1 MVVLPSDYRLSAARS
16 KERQKFSSEG
26 SRTKLEMLAAQKA
39 QMAGE
44 MERLQWLCKDMEEQ
58 NAALKEG
65 ESLVALPAATQ
76 RKGRR
81 RTKVSRHGDSN
92 FSRLISLHVW
102 CLPLNRPSHQS
113 DTSLFPA

>member
-1 MVVLPSDYRLSAARS
+1 
-16 KERQKFSSEG
+16 
-26 SRTKLEMLAAQKA
+26 MLAAQKA

-44 MERLQWLCKDMEEQ
+44 RERLQWLCKDMEEQ

-81 RTKVSRHGDSN
+81 RTKVSRTT
-92 FSRLISLHVW
+92 VTV
-102 CLPLNRPSHQS
+102 
-113 DTSLFPA
+113 TSAA